1 MNSNF
6 DKCLKMLLVHE
17 GGYVNNPADPGGETN
32 LGVTKRVWQEW
43 VGHDVSEKEMRNLT
57 PLMVSPLYKRKYWD
71 ACHADELI
79 SGLDYCV
86 FDVAVNSGVG
96 RAVKLLQSS
105 VGATPDGGYG
115 SITAALVKKAEENPT
130 RLIELFSAKRLE
142 FMQSLKAFPTFGK
155 GWSRRVAEVKA
166 DALAMV
172 QGISQAQQFA
182 AFQMNTALSNIQHGF
197 YAQDSYGGRFLAL
210 QPLTS
215 LLLAGLLLLTKF
227 FLMRSYLSPKD

>member
-1 MNSNF
+1 MQSNF
-6 DKCLKMLLVHE
+6 EACLAKLLIHE
-17 GGYVNNPADPGGETN
+17 GGYVNHPADPGGETN

-57 PLMVSPLYKRKYWD
+57 PLMVAPLYKRKYWD

-96 RAVKLLQSS
+96 RAIKLLQSS

-115 SITAALVKKAEENPT
+115 SITAALVREAEKDPT

-142 FMQSLKAFPTFGK
+142 FLESLKAFPTFGK

-166 DALAMV
+166 DSLAMV
-172 QGISQAQQFA
+172 PQDTSQA
-182 AFQMNTALSNIQHGF
+182 
-197 YAQDSYGGRFLAL
+197 
-210 QPLTS
+210 
-215 LLLAGLLLLTKF
+215 
-227 FLMRSYLSPKD
+227 